1 MPTVNIGILAHVDA
15 GKTSL
20 TERLL
25 FETGVIARLGSV
37 DAGTTQTDRGEIE
50 RRRGITIKS
59 AVAAFEVGDLRVNLI
74 DTPGHSDFVA
84 EVERALGVLDG
95 AVLVLSAVEGVQAH
109 TRRLMKTL
117 RRLRVPTLLFVN
129 KVDRVGAREA
139 ELLADV
145 RRLLTPAAV
154 AVSAVE
160 GVGTR
165 TAVVRPAALADGD
178 AAERLAERDDGILA
192 ALVEDR
198 VPGEREL
205 GKRELWER
213 ELWAALAAQT
223 ARGEAYPV
231 YFGSAM
237 TGVGVGELIAGVREL
252 LPRAGGDAEAAL
264 RGTVFAIERG
274 RAGEKTAYVRVH
286 DGVLR
291 ARDRTEYGT
300 VTGLEVVGVGGSGG
314 GRGGGAGAG
323 AGGGG
328 DAGGG
333 GASGGGAGVAGPGDI
348 ARIRGLGGLQV
359 GDRFGD
365 DPEGRSTAAVR
376 SDFATPSLETV
387 VRAADGDATRLHA
400 ALVEMADQDPL
411 INTRARPGGES
422 SVLLYGEVQKEVIAA
437 TLAEEYGVEAVFEA
451 SRTVYT
457 ERPIGVGEH
466 REDMNHYPST
476 RFRATLGFRVEPGPT
491 GSGRVFRYETEL
503 GALPPVFHRTT
514 EETVLHALEQGLDG
528 WAVTDVAVTMVH
540 SGFCSVTSVAGD
552 YRKLAPFVLMRALA
566 AARTTVHEPCHAFE
580 LDIPADTVSPV
591 LSALI
596 AHEAEIEASEG
607 GTATWTLRGSLP
619 ARTVQEIEKVLPG
632 LTRGEAVWL
641 SHAAGDR
648 PVRTR
653 PEARARTDGNPGDLD
668 AYLRYLA
675 LEKG

>member
-25 FETGVIARLGSV
+25 FQTGVIGRLGSV

-129 KVDRVGAREA
+129 KIDRVGAREA
-139 ELLADV
+139 GLLAEV
-145 RRLLTPAAV
+145 RRLLAPAAV
-154 AVSAVE
+154 AVTVVEAVGTKAASVRSAVL
-160 GVGTR
+160 G
-165 TAVVRPAALADGD
+165 AAD
-178 AAERLAERDDGILA
+178 AERLAERDEGILA

-198 VPGEREL
+198 MPGEAEL
-205 GKRELWER
+205 R
-213 ELWAALAAQT
+213 AALRTQT

-231 YFGSAM
+231 YFGSAI
-237 TGVGVGELIAGVREL
+237 TGVGVAELIAGVRDL
-252 LPRAGGDAEAAL
+252 LPPAGGDAGAEL
-264 RGTVFAIERG
+264 RGTVFAVERG
-274 RAGEKTAYVRVH
+274 RAGEKTAYVRVR
-286 DGVLR
+286 DGELR
-291 ARDRTEYGT
+291 TRDRTEHGT
-300 VTGLEVVGVGGSGG
+300 VTALEVVGVA
-314 GRGGGAGAG
+314 RAGT
-323 AGGGG
+323 
-328 DAGGG
+328 
-333 GASGGGAGVAGPGDI
+333 AGPGDI
-348 ARIRGLGGLQV
+348 AKVRGLAGIRV
-359 GDRFGD
+359 GDRFGGPD
-365 DPEGRSTAAVR
+365 DAGSAKSVSA
-376 SDFATPSLETV
+376 DFAAPSLETV
-387 VRAADGDATRLHA
+387 VRAANGDATRLHA
-400 ALVEMADQDPL
+400 ALVELAGQDPL
-411 INTRARPGGES
+411 ISTRALSGGES
-422 SVLLYGEVQKEVIAA
+422 SVLLYGEVQKEVIAT
-437 TLAEEYGVEAVFEA
+437 TLAEEYGVEAVFEP

-457 ERPIGVGEH
+457 ERPIGVGEYQ
-466 REDMNHYPST
+466 EDMNHHPST
-476 RFRATLGFRVEPGPT
+476 RLRATLGFRVEPGAP

-514 EETVLHALEQGLDG
+514 EETVLRALEQGLDG
-528 WAVTDVAVTMVH
+528 WPVTDVTVTMIH

-552 YRKLAPFVLMRALA
+552 YRKLAPFVLMRALEA
-566 AARTTVHEPCHAFE
+566 AGTEVYEPCHAFE
-580 LDIPADTVSPV
+580 LDVPADTVSAV
-591 LSALI
+591 LSMVI
-596 AHEAEIEASEG
+596 AHEAQIFESAQAQASEG
-607 GTATWTLRGSLP
+607 GNATWTLRGNLP
-619 ARTVQEIEKVLPG
+619 ARNVQDVEKLLPG

-648 PVRTR
+648 KVRSR
-653 PEARARTDGNPGDLD
+653 PEPRPRTGADPRDLE